1 LPCFPS
7 LPSFARR
14 AQYIIAEAEVP
25 DAESGGDM
33 RRSMNTGFRS
43 VAGFIFGGNSA
54 RESVAMTSPVRTER
68 VEGAKKKGESI
79 AMTSPVRTERSP
91 GGGAFRVSF
100 VMPRKYGNTLDALP
114 APKDARVR
122 LREVPAHVAAAV
134 SFTGGVADAGAMERW
149 AETLARELEQAGLT
163 PEGPPQLY
171 NYYPPF
177 APNWLRHTEVL
188 YRIKERAEEVEAGA
202 AKAAQAAAAQARA

>member
-1 LPCFPS
+1 VV
-7 LPSFARR
+7 
-14 AQYIIAEAEVP
+14 AEAEVP
-25 DAESGGDM
+25 DSESGGDM

-43 VAGFIFGGNSA
+43 VAGFIFGGNA
-54 RESVAMTSPVRTER
+54 GRQSVAMTSPVRTER
-68 VEGAKKKGESI
+68 VETQTQAKGESI

-100 VMPRKYGNTLDALP
+100 VMPRKYGADPSALP
-114 APKDARVR
+114 TPKDARVK
-122 LREVPAHVAAAV
+122 LRTVPAHVAAAV
-134 SFTGGVADAGAMERW
+134 SFTGGVADTSAMDRW
-149 AETLARELEQAGLT
+149 ATTLREEVTASGLT

-188 YRIKERAEEVEAGA
+188 YRIKESAEEVEAGA
-202 AKAAQAAAAQARA
+202 AKAAQATQAVRA